1 MRITISH
8 NAREVQQAIRQKPRQ
23 VMAALDSKMHR
34 GALEVS
40 REAKRN
46 APKAF
51 STLANAIHIYHHA
64 QADYSVFAAT
74 DYARMVEEGAGPGGM
89 PSDQTLEDWIKVKG
103 ITPADPAMDVDDL
116 VFLIGREIHEHGTP
130 AQPYM
135 QPALEA
141 KRDRLAVLIREGVQQ
156 GLRAH

>member
-1 MRITISH
+1 MKIQITH
-8 NAREVQQAIRQKPRQ
+8 NAREVQRALRKKPRQ

-40 REAKRN
+40 REARRN
-46 APKAF
+46 AQKAF
-51 STLANAIHIYHHA
+51 STLTNAIHVYRHG

-74 DYARMVEEGAGPGGM
+74 DYARMVEEGTDPGGM

-103 ITPADPAMDVDDL
+103 ITPSDPSMDLDDL
-116 VFLIGREIHEHGTP
+116 VFLLGRGIHEHGTP

-135 QPALEA
+135 EPALEA
-141 KRDRLAVLIREGVQQ
+141 KRDRLAELMHQGVQQ